1 VARHGRGTRGAAV
14 AGPLTPPLPSP
25 LGRSRRGPG
34 LDAQAS
40 PIPTWRLGGPLR
52 AAVAEERRRGPR
64 SSQCG
69 YRAFHRQIRRPRL
82 RPKGGGG
89 LCVSPRRRWA
99 SPGGGGL
106 PADQRC
112 LQPPLLLSE
121 PGLSLGASTL
131 GGPRSLVHSFIYSS
145 IYPFIH
151 PSHTFSECFLS
162 MPGILP
168 GTEGFSCWPLT
179 HIQPW
184 KLTKNKKY
192 NDNF

>member
-1 VARHGRGTRGAAV
+1 MARHGRGTRGAAV
-14 AGPLTPPLPSP
+14 PDPLP
-25 LGRSRRGPG
+25 
-34 LDAQAS
+34 A
-40 PIPTWRLGGPLR
+40 
-52 AAVAEERRRGPR
+52 
-64 SSQCG
+64 SSQSSRKIEAGHRAGRTGVPHPHLETWGSPACG
-69 YRAFHRQIRRPRL
+69 CRGRKEARPQRQPVWIPCIPPPDKEAETAARGRGRVVP
-82 RPKGGGG
+82 
-89 LCVSPRRRWA
+89 
-99 SPGGGGL
+99 
-106 PADQRC
+106 C
-112 LQPPLLLSE
+112 LQGDSGLRLVGVACQRTRGVSRVPLPLSE

-131 GGPRSLVHSFIYSS
+131 GGPRSLVHSFISSS

-151 PSHTFSECFLS
+151 PSHTISECFLS